1 MDMHL
6 VVVRPFAGL
15 ARGDVV
21 ADAERVSEILKS
33 EHASDVV
40 RVMTPPIKES

>member
-1 MDMHL
+1 MNIHL

-21 ADAERVSEILKS
+21 ADAARIAEILKC
-33 EHASDVV
+33 EHAHDVV
-40 RVMTPPIKES
+40 RVIAPAKEG